1 MKKMLIMCGAGHA
14 TSTIVHAKVND
25 WLKENGFEND
35 VEIKQSA
42 VSQEVEKI
50 QNGNYDIVISTTIVP
65 NEIQDKLINGVSLL
79 TGVGTDQVWDKV
91 KAAIES

>member
-25 WLKENGFEND
+25 WLEENGFKNE

-42 VSQEVEKI
+42 VSQEVDNI
-50 QNGNYDIVISTTIVP
+50 RNGVYDIVISTTIVP
-65 NEIQDKLINGVSLL
+65 DEIKNKVINGVALL
-79 TGVGTDQVWDKV
+79 TGIGTEQVWSQV
-91 KAAIES
+91 KAALES

>member
-42 VSQEVEKI
+42 VSQEVENI

-65 NEIQDKLINGVSLL
+65 NEIKDKVINGVALL
-79 TGVGTDQVWDKV
+79 TGIGTDQVWGNV

>member
-42 VSQEVEKI
+42 VSQEVENI
-50 QNGNYDIVISTTIVP
+50 QNGNYDIIISTTIVP
-65 NEIQDKLINGVSLL
+65 DEIKDKVINGVALL
-79 TGVGTDQVWDKV
+79 TGIGTDQVWDKV

>member
-42 VSQEVEKI
+42 VSQEVENI

-65 NEIQDKLINGVSLL
+65 DEIKDKVINSVSLL

>member
-42 VSQEVEKI
+42 VSQEVENI

-65 NEIQDKLINGVSLL
+65 NEIKDKVINGVALL
-79 TGVGTDQVWDKV
+79 TGIGTDQVWDNV
-91 KAAIES
+91 KAAIEL

>member
-25 WLKENGFEND
+25 WLKENNFADD

-42 VSQEVEKI
+42 VSQEVDNI
-50 QNGNYDIVISTTIVP
+50 QNGLYDIVISTTIVP
-65 NEIQDKLINGVSLL
+65 DAIKDRVINGVALL
-79 TGVGTDQVWDKV
+79 TGIGTQQVWNQV
-91 KAAIES
+91 KAALES

>member
-25 WLKENGFEND
+25 WLKENGLEND

-42 VSQEVEKI
+42 VSQEVENI

-65 NEIQDKLINGVSLL
+65 DEIKDKVINGVALL
-79 TGVGTDQVWDKV
+79 TGIGTDQVWDKV

>member
-42 VSQEVEKI
+42 VSQEVENI

-65 NEIQDKLINGVSLL
+65 NEIKDKVINGVALL
-79 TGVGTDQVWDKV
+79 TGIGTDQVWDNV

>member
-1 MKKMLIMCGAGHA
+1 MCGAGHA

-25 WLKENGFEND
+25 WLKENGLEND

-42 VSQEVEKI
+42 VSQEVENI

-65 NEIQDKLINGVSLL
+65 DEIKDKVINGVALL
-79 TGVGTDQVWDKV
+79 TGIGTDQVWDKV

>member
-25 WLKENGFEND
+25 WLKENNFASD

-42 VSQEVEKI
+42 VSQEVDNI
-50 QNGNYDIVISTTIVP
+50 QNGLYDIVISTTIVP
-65 NEIQDKLINGVSLL
+65 EAIKNRVINGVALL
-79 TGVGTDQVWDKV
+79 TGIGTQQVWDQV
-91 KAAIES
+91 KAALES

>member
-1 MKKMLIMCGAGHA
+1 MLIMCGAGHA

-42 VSQEVEKI
+42 VSQEVENI

-65 NEIQDKLINGVSLL
+65 NEIKDKVINGVALL
-79 TGVGTDQVWDKV
+79 TGIGTDQVWDNV
-91 KAAIES
+91 KAAIEL